1 MNTPVFTLSPASF
14 PTLLK
19 EINPPPKLLYCK
31 GNKELLNQTCIS
43 IVGTRKYTEYGE
55 IMTTQI
61 IQDLSVLDVVIVS
74 GLAKGIDTIAHTQA
88 IKNNLKTIA
97 VLGSGI
103 DYIYPIFNTKLA
115 QQILDEGGLIISE
128 YTDKTEPRDYHFP
141 QRNRIISGLCVA
153 TIMIE
158 SSEKSGALIT
168 ADYALKQGREIFTIT
183 GDVDRETSIGPLQLL
198 QRGGAYP
205 IKNGKEIIEILKLQ
219 PHLRLKYNKKHKY
232 FPVALPAQKKQIPLK
247 YNLNPIEQKIFSSL
261 SKRQLNSLDRINQKT
276 GLPIE
281 KILQTLSI
289 LEIQD
294 LISIKNGKY
303 CIN

>member
-19 EINPPPKLLYCK
+19 EINPVPKLLYCK
-31 GNKELLNQTCIS
+31 GNKELLNETCIS

-103 DYIYPIFNTKLA
+103 NYIYPIFNTKLA

-128 YTDKTEPRDYHFP
+128 YPDKTEPRDYHFP

-153 TIMIE
+153 TI
-158 SSEKSGALIT
+158 
-168 ADYALKQGREIFTIT
+168 
-183 GDVDRETSIGPLQLL
+183 
-198 QRGGAYP
+198 
-205 IKNGKEIIEILKLQ
+205 
-219 PHLRLKYNKKHKY
+219 
-232 FPVALPAQKKQIPLK
+232 
-247 YNLNPIEQKIFSSL
+247 
-261 SKRQLNSLDRINQKT
+261 
-276 GLPIE
+276 
-281 KILQTLSI
+281 
-289 LEIQD
+289 
-294 LISIKNGKY
+294 
-303 CIN
+303 